1 MKRVLFYCQHLIGVG
16 HLTRSIA
23 LCEALADSFE
33 VDLIQG
39 GPDIGM
45 APTGARVTLLPLSP
59 LLMNDKSSALY
70 DPIAGRDPADVL
82 AERRR
87 ELTKALRGRRYDH
100 LVVELYPFGRR
111 KFRHEIDWLVARARR
126 ENPRLKVHCSLRDI
140 MVEREPE
147 REAETVAVLRRDYDT
162 VLVHSDPRYIRLE
175 ETFARC
181 PDIESMVRY
190 TGFVSA
196 RPRAAAPTARSRRV
210 LVSLG
215 GGVVGAE
222 LAYAAAA
229 VAPLF
234 PTFEFNVALGP
245 HTPGP
250 VRARLARVSRRHKN
264 VRLTGFL
271 TDFQGELER
280 SRMSVSL
287 AGYNTVMDL
296 LRTRTRG
303 IVFPYDANRE
313 QALRAGRFERAG
325 LLRTAARPDLKRE
338 RFASILRR
346 ELNKPYPS
354 VSVDLAGAE
363 RTREILEEA
372 R

>member
-23 LCEALADSFE
+23 LCEALAESFE

-45 APTGARVTLLPLSP
+45 APAGERVTVLALPP
-59 LLMNDKSSALY
+59 LLMRDGDSTLY
-70 DPIAGRDPADVL
+70 DPVSGREPARVF
-82 AERRR
+82 AARKR
-87 ELTKALRGRRYDH
+87 ELVRSLSGRRYDH

-111 KFRHEIDWLVARARR
+111 KFRHEIDWLVARVRR
-126 ENPRLKVHCSLRDI
+126 ENPGLKAHCSLRDI

-147 REAETVAVLRRDYDT
+147 REAETVAVLRRDYDS
-162 VLVHSDPRYIRLE
+162 VLVHSDPRFIRLE
-175 ETFARC
+175 ETFTRF
-181 PDIESMVRY
+181 PDIAAMTRY
-190 TGFVSA
+190 TGFVAGSS
-196 RPRAAAPTARSRRV
+196 RRECGEPRARRV

-234 PTFEFNVALGP
+234 PTFEFHVALGP

-250 VRARLARVSRRHKN
+250 VRARLAGASRRHKN
-264 VRLTGFL
+264 LRLTGFL
-271 TDFQGELER
+271 ADFRGELRR
-280 SRMSVSL
+280 SRLSVSL

-303 IVFPYDANRE
+303 IVFPYDANQE
-313 QALRAGRFERAG
+313 QALRARRFERAG
-325 LLRTAARPDLKRE
+325 LLKTAVRPDLARA
-338 RFASILRR
+338 RFAALLRR
-346 ELNKPYPS
+346 ELNRSYPA

-363 RTREILEEA
+363 RTRELLEA
-372 R
+372 A